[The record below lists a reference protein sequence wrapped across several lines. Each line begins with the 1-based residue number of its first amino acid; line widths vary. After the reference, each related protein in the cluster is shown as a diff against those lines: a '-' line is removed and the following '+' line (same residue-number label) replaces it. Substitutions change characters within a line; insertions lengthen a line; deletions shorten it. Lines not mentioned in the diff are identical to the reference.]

1 MGKAVQSDNRSQLK
15 KKDIIDIIYRNNIMK
30 KNIRDKKHKINFID
44 WFCIS
49 IDIYMIFKNWRFRI
63 WLQYFVILIEGL
75 HWHVFYHYNCKGKSD
90 RTSTCFA
97 KLMN

>member
-44 WFCIS
+44 
-49 IDIYMIFKNWRFRI
+49 
-63 WLQYFVILIEGL
+63 
-75 HWHVFYHYNCKGKSD
+75 
-90 RTSTCFA
+90 
-97 KLMN
+97 